1 MAGTMQRR
9 GGSYVCRVFVP
20 SELRPIIG
28 RAEVKRSMGTGDARE
43 ARHRATL
50 WQANASL
57 YFRTIRARGH
67 GMKRE
72 QLDALARRYL
82 SARFDELDSTLTLDW
97 NASPA
102 TEAGRDVWGDELADK
117 CEALTAALARC
128 DYSGAMDDA
137 RSMLR
142 DADDDTQRRL
152 ARRLL
157 EAQLEAH
164 KATLRAL
171 SGEPLVFPSLA
182 RAGSAAANDEP
193 KATPRLS
200 EVAAQFI
207 AHKLASKAWGPRTE
221 TRNRGMLAEL
231 VNLLGDPRIGDVSKD
246 DMREL
251 QQTVPLIPRT
261 VGQNPEWKE
270 LPLRE
275 VLAKVGDDPE
285 VKRIDPGTVNM
296 RLSIARSL
304 WKWAIENDLCPG
316 NGVGVAEVLKDLRT
330 LPPEEQRDRLTPAEV
345 GAFIAECDK
354 AADRGNPERKPVL
367 YWVPRIL
374 ALSGMRLGE
383 AAQLRKRDVRGV
395 DGVAVFDLNREGDD
409 KSLKTDT
416 SVRLVPVHPR
426 LIALGFLQWVA
437 AQRDGFLWPAKFR
450 TATAKGRSPTDRL
463 SRLVNAPLHAAV
475 PKVKTSAHSLRH
487 TLEHELSRAGVHQR
501 DIDGITGHRGQHDQ
515 QQRRYRGYIEPPT
528 LLAALSKLTLPI

>member
-1 MAGTMQRR
+1 
-9 GGSYVCRVFVP
+9 
-20 SELRPIIG
+20 
-28 RAEVKRSMGTGDARE
+28 
-43 ARHRATL
+43 
-50 WQANASL
+50 
-57 YFRTIRARGH
+57 
-67 GMKRE
+67 
-72 QLDALARRYL
+72 
-82 SARFDELDSTLTLDW
+82 
-97 NASPA
+97 
-102 TEAGRDVWGDELADK
+102 
-117 CEALTAALARC
+117 
-128 DYSGAMDDA
+128 
-137 RSMLR
+137 
-142 DADDDTQRRL
+142 
-152 ARRLL
+152 
-157 EAQLEAH
+157 
-164 KATLRAL
+164 
-171 SGEPLVFPSLA
+171 FPSLA

-383 AAQLRKRDVRGV
+383 AAQL
-395 DGVAVFDLNREGDD
+395 
-409 KSLKTDT
+409 
-416 SVRLVPVHPR
+416 
-426 LIALGFLQWVA
+426 
-437 AQRDGFLWPAKFR
+437 
-450 TATAKGRSPTDRL
+450 
-463 SRLVNAPLHAAV
+463 
-475 PKVKTSAHSLRH
+475 
-487 TLEHELSRAGVHQR
+487 
-501 DIDGITGHRGQHDQ
+501 
-515 QQRRYRGYIEPPT
+515 
-528 LLAALSKLTLPI
+528 

>member
-1 MAGTMQRR
+1 
-9 GGSYVCRVFVP
+9 
-20 SELRPIIG
+20 
-28 RAEVKRSMGTGDARE
+28 MGTGDARE
-43 ARHRATL
+43 ARHRAVL
-50 WQANASL
+50 WQASASL

-97 NASPA
+97 NASPE

-128 DYSGAMDDA
+128 DYSDAMNDA
-137 RSMLR
+137 RSMLP
-142 DADDDTQRRL
+142 DADDDTRAKL

-182 RAGSAAANDEP
+182 PVASAAANDEP
-193 KATPRLS
+193 PATLRLS
-200 EVAAQFI
+200 EVVAQFI
-207 AHKLASKAWGPRTE
+207 AHKLASKAWRSARTE

-231 VNLLGDPRIGDVSKD
+231 VDLLGDPRIGDVSKD

-261 VGQNPEWKE
+261 VGKNPEWKE

-275 VLAKVGDDPE
+275 VLAKVGNDSA
-285 VKRIDPGTVNM
+285 VQRIDAGTVNM

-345 GAFIAECDK
+345 GAFVAECDK
-354 AADRGNPERKPVL
+354 AATRGDPARRPVL
-367 YWVPRIL
+367 HWVPRIL

-383 AAQLRKRDVRGV
+383 CAQLRKRDVREV

-426 LIALGFLQWVA
+426 LIELGFLQWVA
-437 AQRDGFLWPAKFR
+437 AQRDGFLWPAKYR
-450 TATAKGRSPTDRL
+450 TATAEGRSPTDKL
-463 SRLVNAPLHAAV
+463 SLLLNTPLHVAV
-475 PKVKTSAHSLRH
+475 PRSKTATHSLRH
-487 TLEHELSRAGVHQR
+487 TLEHELGRAGVHQR
-501 DIDGITGHRGQHDQ
+501 DIDGITGHKGQDQ
-515 QQRRYRGYIEPPT
+515 QQRRYRGYIEPAT
-528 LLAALSKLTLPI
+528 LLEALCKLTLPI

>member
-1 MAGTMQRR
+1 MNGPMRRR

-20 SELRPIIG
+20 SELRPIVG

-43 ARHRATL
+43 ARHRAAL
-50 WQANASL
+50 WQASASL

-97 NASPA
+97 NASPQ

-117 CEALTAALARC
+117 CEALTGALARC
-128 DYSGAMDDA
+128 DYSGAMGDA
-137 RSMLR
+137 RSMLP
-142 DADDDTQRRL
+142 DADDDTRAKL

-182 RAGSAAANDEP
+182 PAGSAAANDEP
-193 KATPRLS
+193 KITPRLS
-200 EVAAQFI
+200 EVVAQFI
-207 AHKLASKAWGPRTE
+207 AHKLASVAWRSPRTE

-231 VNLLGDPRIGDVSKD
+231 VDLLGDPCIGDVSKD

-251 QQTVPLIPRT
+251 QRTIPRIPRA
-261 VGQNPEWKE
+261 VGKNPDWNG
-270 LPLRE
+270 LSSRE
-275 VLAKVGDDPE
+275 VLAKVGDNPK
-285 VKRIDPGTVNM
+285 VQRIDPGTVNM

-345 GAFIAECDK
+345 GAFVAECDK
-354 AADRGNPERKPVL
+354 AAERGDPERKPVL

-395 DGVAVFDLNREGDD
+395 DGVPVFDLNREGDD

-426 LIALGFLQWVA
+426 LIELGFLQWVA
-437 AQRDGFLWPAKFR
+437 EQPDGFLWPAKYR
-450 TATAKGRSPTDRL
+450 TASAEGRSPTDRL
-463 SRLVNAPLHAAV
+463 SRLVNAPLHTAV

-487 TLEHELSRAGVHQR
+487 TLEHELGRAGVHQR
-501 DIDGITGHRGQHDQ
+501 DIDGITGHKGQDQ
-515 QQRRYRGYIEPPT
+515 QQRRYRGYIEPAT
-528 LLAALSKLTLPI
+528 LLEALRKLSLPV